1 MTTAVASGAKRIH
14 SNQVGQAG
22 RLPVVDV
29 FRGLAAV
36 LMVINRVGVSFYGD
50 NPAQGTDI
58 WSILIHLGS
67 YAPVLFFTCTGIGY
81 GLANPARRVAWRDT
95 FLKIA
100 LLLAAD
106 NLLVQQGGG
115 VLGLDFFGF
124 TAVAMLFLTLL
135 RKIRR
140 PVVVA
145 MMLIIVLFMIRFA
158 VGPWLSPRVE
168 PGTLLQWIMGFSQV
182 SGMSYP
188 LSPWLIYPLIGFG
201 LARISTD
208 ATLRPRHVA
217 PGAVMLVLGVSALA
231 TAWLAWRGATY
242 HRWGTVS
249 LLYFLSSLLVLAL
262 GNAASATATRSGS
275 HVGRF
280 QLDGMAS
287 FLVVPA
293 HYALI
298 SLLYDRGLPR
308 LHEGWKFLM
317 LALVVVVL
325 ALTLSA
331 SVSKVISQY
340 ASTLRVGHGLMLAV
354 LVLTVSIVLAQAT
367 QFVPR
372 SLLSIWFL
380 PAMVCIAMALQ
391 LRLTRRNA
399 A

>member
-1 MTTAVASGAKRIH
+1 MTTAVASGAQRIH
-14 SNQVGQAG
+14 SEQVGQAG

-36 LMVINRVGVSFYGD
+36 LMVINHVGVSFYAG
-50 NPAQGTDI
+50 NPAQGLGI

-81 GLANPARRVAWRDT
+81 GLASPARQVVWRDT
-95 FLKIA
+95 FVKIA

-135 RKIRR
+135 RRTRR
-140 PVVVA
+140 PVAVA
-145 MMLIIVLFMIRFA
+145 MILIILLFMIRFA
-158 VGPWLSPRVE
+158 VGPWLSPRIE
-168 PGTLLQWIMGFSQV
+168 PGTFLQWIMGFSQV
-182 SGMSYP
+182 TGMSYP

-201 LARISTD
+201 LARISAD
-208 ATLRPRHVA
+208 ATLRHRQVVR
-217 PGAVMLVLGVSALA
+217 GAVMLVLGMSALA
-231 TAWLAWRGATY
+231 TAWLTWRGASY

-249 LLYFLSSLLVLAL
+249 VLYFLSSLLVLAL
-262 GNAASATATRSGS
+262 GYAASATATRSGS
-275 HVGRF
+275 HAGRL

-298 SLLYDRGLPR
+298 SLLHEGGLPR
-308 LHEGWKFLM
+308 LHEGWQFLM
-317 LALVVVVL
+317 LALVMVVL

-331 SVSKVISQY
+331 RVSKAISQF
-340 ASTLRVGHGLMLAV
+340 ASALPVGRGLMLAV
-354 LVLTVSIVLAQAT
+354 VVLAVSVFLAQAT
-367 QFVPR
+367 QIVPR

-391 LRLTRRNA
+391 LRLSRRNA